1 MEEGSSKVWKASA
14 HQSVVVVDVAMIES
28 HIAAVDGK
36 TPALQNKEGKGHGKI
51 IQRGD
56 GRRFWEGSK
65 AEY

>member
-14 HQSVVVVDVAMIES
+14 HPSVVVVDVAMIES

-36 TPALQNKEGKGHGKI
+36 TPTLQNKEGKGHGKI

-56 GRRFWEGSK
+56 G
-65 AEY
+65 